1 MSKQPNYYDMI
12 EVVISIVF
20 VALAY
25 YIIVI
30 Y

>member
-1 MSKQPNYYDMI
+1 MSKNPNYHDI
-12 EVVISIVF
+12 VEVIVSIAF